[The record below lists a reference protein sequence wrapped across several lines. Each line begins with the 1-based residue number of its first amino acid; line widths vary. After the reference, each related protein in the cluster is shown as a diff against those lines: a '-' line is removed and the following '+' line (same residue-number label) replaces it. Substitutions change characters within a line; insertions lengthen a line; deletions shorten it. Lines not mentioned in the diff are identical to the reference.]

1 MFIIVINIV
10 ILIVLLIYILKNF
23 NNLSRTLNISLL
35 LVLGGGIGNLIDR
48 IFRGYVIDYIDV
60 NNLLKFPIFNIADI
74 LVVIGIVIIIICLFL
89 EETKNRSK
97 V

>member
-1 MFIIVINIV
+1 MLINIL
-10 ILIVLLIYILKNF
+10 IIIVLLIYILKNF
-23 NNLSRTLNISLL
+23 NNLSKILNISLL

-60 NNLLKFPIFNIADI
+60 NNLLKFPVFNIADI
-74 LVVIGIVIIIICLFL
+74 FVVVGIAIIIIYLFL